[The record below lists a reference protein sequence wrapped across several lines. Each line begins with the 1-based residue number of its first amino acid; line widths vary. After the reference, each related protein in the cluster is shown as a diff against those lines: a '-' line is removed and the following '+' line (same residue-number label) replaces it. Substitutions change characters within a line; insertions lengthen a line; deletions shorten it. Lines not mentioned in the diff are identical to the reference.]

1 MSPDKTNLSPENP
14 PFLNGGKKENFF
26 KEIFKFALLAAII
39 VLPIRI
45 FIAQPFVVSGASMDP
60 TFESGQYLI
69 VDQISY
75 RFGSPKRGDVIIF
88 RYPLDKKKFFIK
100 RIIGLPS
107 ETVDLQNGQISIT
120 NKDGAKALVTEESYI
135 SSRASNDSRSSVILK
150 NNEYFV
156 LGDNRTESS
165 DSRFWGAV
173 ESSLI
178 IGRPFISLF
187 PISKISLLPGVG
199 VPNMQDAGKI

>member
-14 PFLNGGKKENFF
+14 PFLNGEKRKLF

-187 PISKISLLPGVG
+187 PISK
-199 VPNMQDAGKI
+199 N